1 MDLTLSVIIPAYDEE
16 IRLPGALEAITR
28 YLEDEPYDS
37 EIIVV
42 DDGSRDRTVA
52 LAEEHSLAMRR
63 DGRRVSLRVIR
74 NEHRGKGFAVRTG
87 VLSGRGRYVLFT
99 DADLAVPFEE
109 WATFHAFLRD
119 GDQVVVGSREGLG
132 AQRIGEPWY
141 RHVMGR
147 VFNALVR
154 SVALGGIQDTQ
165 CGFKAFTRD
174 AAQRIFSALRL
185 YGADA
190 RQLRG
195 PAVTAFD
202 VEVLFLARKWGY
214 TIREVP
220 VTWRYGEGTKVN
232 PVRDSWRQF
241 TDVMRVRWND
251 LRGRYA
257 SDLHHGD
264 TETRSTEV

>member
-1 MDLTLSVIIPAYDEE
+1 MDLTLSVVIPAYDEE
-16 IRLPGALEAITR
+16 RRLPGTLQEITR
-28 YLEDEPYDS
+28 YLEQEPYAS

-42 DDGSRDRTVA
+42 DDGSRDRTAQV
-52 LAEEHSLAMRR
+52 AEEHGTGMRG
-63 DGRRVSLRVIR
+63 DGYRVTLRVIR
-74 NEHRGKGFAVRTG
+74 NDHRGKGFAVRTG
-87 VLSGRGRYVLFT
+87 ILSAHGRYVLFT

-109 WATFHAFLRD
+109 WEKLYTFLRA
-119 GDQVVVGSREGLG
+119 GDQLAIGSREGLG

-147 VFNALVR
+147 VFNAVVR
-154 SVALGGIQDTQ
+154 SLALGGIQDTQ
-165 CGFKAFTRD
+165 CGFKAFTYD
-174 AAQRIFSALRL
+174 AAQRIFSAVRL

-190 RQLRG
+190 RELHT

-232 PVRDSWRQF
+232 PLRDSWRQF
-241 TDVMRVRWND
+241 ADVMRVRWND

-257 SDLHHGD
+257 ERPASVEGGPLA
-264 TETRSTEV
+264 

>member
-1 MDLTLSVIIPAYDEE
+1 MDLTLSVVIPAYDEE
-16 IRLPGALEAITR
+16 LRLPGTLQAITR
-28 YLEDEPYDS
+28 YLKAQPYAS

-52 LAEEHSLAMRR
+52 VAEEHGQAMRR
-63 DGRRVSLRVIR
+63 NGQQVALRVIR

-87 VLSGRGRYVLFT
+87 VLSAQGKYVLFT

-109 WATFHAFLRD
+109 WEKLYDFLRA
-119 GDQVVVGSREGLG
+119 GVQVAIGSREGLG

-154 SVALGGIQDTQ
+154 GVALAGIEDTQ
-165 CGFKAFTRD
+165 CGFKAFTYD
-174 AAQRIFSALRL
+174 AARRIFSAVRL

-190 RQLRG
+190 KAMRG

-202 VEVLFLARKWGY
+202 VEVLYLARKWGY
-214 TIREVP
+214 TIRVVP

-241 TDVMRVRWND
+241 ADVMRVRWYA
-251 LRGRYA
+251 LRGHYA
-257 SDLHHGD
+257 ELPAPSVEEGPL
-264 TETRSTEV
+264 V